1 MSSGRPLTGREMA
14 RKYARQRK
22 RQRKALE
29 AAQAAQEQP
38 AAQPVAPTEPVVL
51 EPPKVRDKNK
61 NKIEQPVRFIKTFI

>member
-38 AAQPVAPTEPVVL
+38 VAQPVAPTEPVVL
-51 EPPKVRDKNK
+51 EPPKVRDKIKK
-61 NKIEQPVRFIKTFI
+61 NRASS